1 MEGVLHTILA
11 GSNVGILLLA
21 TAAFFTRFLM
31 GASRSEAAVR
41 LDQLAFGAAAAGF
54 FLAIPTI
61 LTGLL
66 GTWSLAAIG
75 TTLLAQNKILA
86 ATALL
91 AAFGMFSFLRWREGS
106 RIWEVPR
113 LKFLAAVLM
122 LVGFINL
129 VLVGSMGGSASLKGT
144 ILDPLFLAVGIN
156 KFVTLTWGL
165 WINIALIV
173 LTVIFVAYAMAVPRG
188 RRR

>member
-21 TAAFFTRFLM
+21 TAAFSIRFLM

-91 AAFGMFSFLRWREGS
+91 AAFGMFTFLRWREGS

-156 KFVTLTWGL
+156 KFVSLTWGL
-165 WINIALIV
+165 WVNIALIL
-173 LTVIFVAYAMAVPRG
+173 LTVIFVAYAMSAPRG